1 MDTGKHELPQLFQQL
16 GLGAD
21 PAAIDEFLA
30 KHRLEHGVE
39 VADAPFWNAAQ
50 ADFLRQELECDAE
63 WAEAV
68 DELAT
73 LLSQ

>member
-16 GLGAD
+16 GLGGDAV
-21 PAAIDEFLA
+21 AIDEFLA
-30 KHRLEHGVE
+30 QHRLEHGVA
-39 VADAPFWNAAQ
+39 VADAPFWSVGQ
-50 ADFLRQELECDAE
+50 ADFLRQALENDAE

-68 DELAT
+68 DELAM

>member
-16 GLGAD
+16 GLGGDA
-21 PAAIDEFLA
+21 AAIDAFLA
-30 KHRLEHGVE
+30 KHRVEHGME
-39 VADAPFWNAAQ
+39 VADAPFWSAAQ
-50 ADFLRQELECDAE
+50 ADFLRQALDSDAE